1 MKQLKPSDYLD
12 DPAHA
17 VGLLNRVNASGG
29 DLEAV
34 EQALVVVALALQRA
48 GFGEPVKPLRGRG
61 H

>member
-1 MKQLKPSDYLD
+1 MNQLKPNDYLD
-12 DPAHA
+12 DPTRA
-17 VGLLNRVNASGG
+17 VGLLNRVIASGG

-34 EQALVVVALALQRA
+34 EQALVVVALALQRT